1 MFITSNNVYNC
12 LANFLAYDLN
22 NFSKIMKFIAL
33 FLLGMFVI
41 SCETTSPITTPEI
54 IPEPE
59 QKIIYEP
66 KEEVQVIEEKE
77 EKKIK
82 DFANIKSFEGKKIST
97 LLEKYGDFNFSK
109 LEQTFEFHRYNAD
122 GCRIFIQNYTS
133 NKLIIHVTIY
143 DLETNSV
150 YEKYEKDKCS

>member
-1 MFITSNNVYNC
+1 MSNNVYNC

-33 FLLGMFVI
+33 FLLGMIVI
-41 SCETTSPITTPEI
+41 SCETTSPITTQEI

-66 KEEVQVIEEKE
+66 KEEVKVIEEKE
-77 EKKIK
+77 DRKIK
-82 DFANIKSFEGKKIST
+82 SFNNIKSYEGKKIST

>member
-1 MFITSNNVYNC
+1 MSNNVYNC
-12 LANFLAYDLN
+12 LASFLAYDLN

-33 FLLGMFVI
+33 FLLGMIVI
-41 SCETTSPITTPEI
+41 SCETTSPITTQEI

-66 KEEVQVIEEKE
+66 KEEVKVIEEKE
-77 EKKIK
+77 DRKIK
-82 DFANIKSFEGKKIST
+82 NFNNIKSYEGKKIST
-97 LLEKYGDFNFSK
+97 LLDKYGDFNFSK

>member
-1 MFITSNNVYNC
+1 MSNNVYNC

-22 NFSKIMKFIAL
+22 NFSKMMKFIAI
-33 FLLGMFVI
+33 FLLSLFVI

-66 KEEVQVIEEKE
+66 KEEVKVIEEKE
-77 EKKIK
+77 DRKIK
-82 DFANIKSFEGKKIST
+82 SFNNIKSYEGKKIST

>member
-1 MFITSNNVYNC
+1 MSNNVYNC

-33 FLLGMFVI
+33 FLLGMIVI
-41 SCETTSPITTPEI
+41 SCETTSPITTQEI

-66 KEEVQVIEEKE
+66 KEEVKVIEEKE

-143 DLETNSV
+143 DLKTNSV

>member
-1 MFITSNNVYNC
+1 MSNNVYNC
-12 LANFLAYDLN
+12 LASFLAYDLN
-22 NFSKIMKFIAL
+22 NFSKIMKFTVL
-33 FLLGMFVI
+33 FLLGLFVI

-66 KEEVQVIEEKE
+66 KEEVKVVE
-77 EKKIK
+77 EKKDRKIK
-82 DFANIKSFEGKKIST
+82 SFTNIKSYEGKKIST

-143 DLETNSV
+143 YLETNSV

>member
-1 MFITSNNVYNC
+1 MSNNVYNC

-22 NFSKIMKFIAL
+22 NFSKTMKFIAL

-143 DLETNSV
+143 NLETNSV
-150 YEKYEKDKCS
+150 YEKYEKDKCF

>member
-1 MFITSNNVYNC
+1 MSNNVYNC

-66 KEEVQVIEEKE
+66 KEEVKVIEEKE
-77 EKKIK
+77 DRKIK
-82 DFANIKSFEGKKIST
+82 SFNNIKSYEGKKIST
-97 LLEKYGDFNFSK
+97 LLDKYGDFNFSK

-143 DLETNSV
+143 DLKTNSV

>member
-1 MFITSNNVYNC
+1 MSNNVYNC
-12 LANFLAYDLN
+12 LASFLAYDLN

-82 DFANIKSFEGKKIST
+82 SFANIKSFEGKKIST

-133 NKLIIHVTIY
+133 NKLIIHITIY
-143 DLETNSV
+143 NLETNSV

>member
-1 MFITSNNVYNC
+1 MSNNVYNC
-12 LANFLAYDLN
+12 LASFLAYDLN

-33 FLLGMFVI
+33 FLLGMIVI
-41 SCETTSPITTPEI
+41 SCETTSPITTQEI

-66 KEEVQVIEEKE
+66 KEEVKVIEEKE
-77 EKKIK
+77 DRKIK
-82 DFANIKSFEGKKIST
+82 SFNNIKSYEGKKIST
-97 LLEKYGDFNFSK
+97 LLDKYGDFNFSK

-143 DLETNSV
+143 DLKTNSV
-150 YEKYEKDKCS
+150 YKKYEKDKCS

>member
-1 MFITSNNVYNC
+1 MSNNVYNC

-22 NFSKIMKFIAL
+22 NFSKTMKFIAL

-66 KEEVQVIEEKE
+66 KEEVKVVE
-77 EKKIK
+77 EKKDRKIK
-82 DFANIKSFEGKKIST
+82 SFTNIKSYEGKKIST
-97 LLEKYGDFNFSK
+97 LLDKYGDFNFSK

-143 DLETNSV
+143 DLKTNSV

>member
-1 MFITSNNVYNC
+1 MSNNVYNC
-12 LANFLAYDLN
+12 LASFLAYDLN

-133 NKLIIHVTIY
+133 NKLIIHITIY

-150 YEKYEKDKCS
+150 YEKYGKDKCS

>member
-1 MFITSNNVYNC
+1 MSNNVCNC

-22 NFSKIMKFIAL
+22 NFSKIMKFIVL
-33 FLLGMFVI
+33 FLLGLFVI

-66 KEEVQVIEEKE
+66 KEEVKVIEEKE
-77 EKKIK
+77 DRKIK
-82 DFANIKSFEGKKIST
+82 SFNNIKSYEGKKIST

>member
-1 MFITSNNVYNC
+1 MSNNVYNC
-12 LANFLAYDLN
+12 LASFLAYDLN
-22 NFSKIMKFIAL
+22 NFSKIMKFIAF
-33 FLLGMFVI
+33 FLLGIFVI
-41 SCETTSPITTPEI
+41 SCETTSPITAPEI

-59 QKIIYEP
+59 QKIIYDP
-66 KEEVQVIEEKE
+66 KEEVKVIEEKE
-77 EKKIK
+77 DRKIK
-82 DFANIKSFEGKKIST
+82 SFNNIKSYEGKKIST

>member
-1 MFITSNNVYNC
+1 MSNNVYNC

-22 NFSKIMKFIAL
+22 NFSKTMKFIAL

-133 NKLIIHVTIY
+133 NKLIIHITIY
-143 DLETNSV
+143 DLEKNNV

>member
-1 MFITSNNVYNC
+1 MSNNVYNC

-22 NFSKIMKFIAL
+22 NFSKIMKFIAF

-66 KEEVQVIEEKE
+66 KEEVKVVE
-77 EKKIK
+77 EKKDRKIK
-82 DFANIKSFEGKKIST
+82 SFTNIKSYEGKKIST

>member
-1 MFITSNNVYNC
+1 MSNNVYNC

-66 KEEVQVIEEKE
+66 KEEVKVVE
-77 EKKIK
+77 EKKDRKIK
-82 DFANIKSFEGKKIST
+82 SFTNIKSYEGKKIST
-97 LLEKYGDFNFSK
+97 LLDKYGDFNFSK

>member
-1 MFITSNNVYNC
+1 MSNNVYNC
-12 LANFLAYDLN
+12 LASFLAYDLN

-33 FLLGMFVI
+33 FLLGIIVI

-66 KEEVQVIEEKE
+66 KEKVKVIEEKE
-77 EKKIK
+77 DRKIK
-82 DFANIKSFEGKKIST
+82 SFNNIKSYEGKKIST
-97 LLEKYGDFNFSK
+97 LLDKYGDFNFSK

>member
-1 MFITSNNVYNC
+1 MSNNVYNC

-22 NFSKIMKFIAL
+22 NFSKTMKFIAL

-66 KEEVQVIEEKE
+66 KEEVKVIEEKE
-77 EKKIK
+77 DRKIK
-82 DFANIKSFEGKKIST
+82 NFNNIKSYEGKKIST
-97 LLEKYGDFNFSK
+97 LLDKYGDFNFSK

>member
-1 MFITSNNVYNC
+1 MSNNVYNC
-12 LANFLAYDLN
+12 LANFLAYYLN

-41 SCETTSPITTPEI
+41 SCETTSPIKTPEI

-66 KEEVQVIEEKE
+66 KEEVKVIEEKE
-77 EKKIK
+77 DRKIK
-82 DFANIKSFEGKKIST
+82 SFNNIKSYEGKKIST
-97 LLEKYGDFNFSK
+97 LLDKYGDFNFSK

-150 YEKYEKDKCS
+150 YEKYEKNKCS

>member
-1 MFITSNNVYNC
+1 MSNNVYNC
-12 LANFLAYDLN
+12 LASFLAYDLN

-33 FLLGMFVI
+33 FLLGMIVI
-41 SCETTSPITTPEI
+41 SCETTSPITTQEI

-66 KEEVQVIEEKE
+66 KEEVKVVEEKE
-77 EKKIK
+77 DRKIK
-82 DFANIKSFEGKKIST
+82 SFNNIKSYEGKKIST
-97 LLEKYGDFNFSK
+97 LLDKYGDFNFSK

-133 NKLIIHVTIY
+133 NKLIVHITIY
-143 DLETNSV
+143 DLEKNIV
-150 YEKYEKDKCS
+150 YEKYEEKKCS